1 MVYEN
6 VLRDPANFDFKI
18 ENLGECLVNTP
29 LNLENYIEEGE
40 SIVFPVRLKIL
51 NINLKLVIVCPLS
64 RRLVQGPRFFMT
76 PNYCRLVLLL
86 AEAFAQA

>member
-29 LNLENYIEEGE
+29 LNLENFIEEGV
-40 SIVFPVRLKIL
+40 SIVFSSQIKK
-51 NINLKLVIVCPLS
+51 NI
-64 RRLVQGPRFFMT
+64 
-76 PNYCRLVLLL
+76 
-86 AEAFAQA
+86 